1 MTKLSR
7 AQTPEEK
14 VAKGEFILQVA
25 ERIIRDEG
33 LEALSMNR
41 LVQETG
47 FAKGTLY
54 LYFTTRHEILASLF
68 VQMLTDQLASN
79 LVWAFYTA
87 ALGAAKFPQS
97 PNMRASV
104 SFEVREFQE
113 ALRFDTLFRN
123 LVDQFAP

>member
-14 VAKGEFILQVA
+14 IAKGEFILHVA

-33 LEALSMNR
+33 LDALSMNR
-41 LVQETG
+41 LVQETS

-68 VQMLTDQLASN
+68 VQMLTGWHRRLSES
-79 LVWAFYTA
+79 L
-87 ALGAAKFPQS
+87 S
-97 PNMRASV
+97 
-104 SFEVREFQE
+104 
-113 ALRFDTLFRN
+113 
-123 LVDQFAP
+123 